1 MLIQS
6 FSKKLLAGFITAIIV
21 VSSLSFLSYKTIMQ
35 HQFADTWVSHTLNVI
50 NSISQVQNSLSEA
63 EKIKV
68 YYRLHHQT
76 KILGKY
82 DAELKSV
89 RDNLHSLRK
98 LVSDN
103 HMQVRRIDSLIWYSS
118 LIPSG
123 SDLASS
129 GDNINDFGPE
139 ESHWPEDLGNV
150 NSSTFKSIVKN
161 VIQTEKSLLA
171 ARKDVSHQ
179 KASNALRMIIIYL
192 SVIIF
197 LLVLLF
203 RFIYNT
209 FRAKASLLDRLQ
221 ISESKFF
228 KAFNNS
234 GAGMALVSAK
244 GEWIE
249 VNPFLLSLF
258 GYEKH
263 ELIKMTFEELTHPE
277 DLHKDRDLLKQL
289 MKGEL
294 ESYRV
299 EKRYFKKDG
308 SIIWGMLS
316 VSLIQKENET
326 PRLFVLQIEDITA
339 IKLLVDELEDR
350 NNALLT
356 TSDELK
362 SKMSQLEEFNRI
374 VAHNL
379 RGPAGSIKMM
389 LEMIDEENSE
399 AEKEELLSLI
409 KISSHSLNSTLVDLM
424 QVLEI
429 RLRSSIQ
436 FDSCDLN
443 EILFKSKQMLQGE
456 ILLSKVLI
464 TSNLEINHISFPA
477 MYMESLFYN
486 MLSNSLK
493 YRQSDVPL
501 QINIRSA
508 VENGKTKL
516 TFEDNG
522 LGIDLKLNANNMFKL
537 NKVFHK
543 GYNSRGVGLFITKNQ
558 LETHGAS
565 IEVESEPMVGTKFI
579 ITF

>member
-1 MLIQS
+1 MPIQS
-6 FSKKLLAGFITAIIV
+6 FSKKLVAGFITAIIV
-21 VSSLSFLSYKTIMQ
+21 VGSLSFLSYKTIMQ
-35 HQFADTWVSHTLNVI
+35 HQFADKWVSHTLSVI

-68 YYRLHHQT
+68 YYRLNHE
-76 KILGKY
+76 KGILEKY
-82 DAELKSV
+82 DDEVNSMRV
-89 RDNLHSLRK
+89 NLHSVRK

-103 HMQVRRIDSLIWYSS
+103 HMQVKRIDSLIWYSS
-118 LIPSG
+118 LMPSAA
-123 SDLASS
+123 DLAA
-129 GDNINDFGPE
+129 DNDKINNFKTIEGYL
-139 ESHWPEDLGNV
+139 HFGNV
-150 NSSTFKSIVKN
+150 NSYRFKSIVKSI
-161 VIQTEKSLLA
+161 IQTEKSLLA
-171 ARKDVSHQ
+171 ARKDVSNQ
-179 KASNALRMIIIYL
+179 KGSNAQRMILIYFF
-192 SVIIF
+192 VIIL

-203 RFIYNT
+203 RFIFNT
-209 FRAKASLLDRLQ
+209 FRAKAILLDRLQ

-258 GYEKH
+258 QYEKH
-263 ELIKMTFEELTHPE
+263 ELNNLTFEELTHPE
-277 DLHKDRDLLKQL
+277 DLHKDRGLLRQL

-299 EKRYFKKDG
+299 EKRYFRKDG
-308 SIIWGMLS
+308 GTIWGMLS
-316 VSLIQKENET
+316 VSLIQKENQT

-362 SKMSQLEEFNRI
+362 SKVSQLEEFNRI

-389 LEMIDEENSE
+389 LEMLDDENSE

-409 KISSHSLNSTLVDLM
+409 QISSNSLNTTLADLM
-424 QVLEI
+424 EVLEI
-429 RLRSSIQ
+429 RLRSSIK

-443 EILFKSKQMLQGE
+443 EMLFKAKQMLQGE

-464 TSNLEINHISFPA
+464 KSNLEIDRISFPS

-493 YRQSDVPL
+493 YRQSDIPL
-501 QINIRSA
+501 QIEISSKL
-508 VENGKTKL
+508 ENGRIQL
-516 TFEDNG
+516 IFADNG
-522 LGIDLKLNANNMFKL
+522 LGIDLKLNGNNMFKL

-565 IEVESEPMVGTKFI
+565 IEVESEPMVGTRFI